1 MLLIDNITFLKKFC
15 PTTWQYI
22 KDREEHIRHENI
34 RVETTKNEKL
44 TIVVKT
50 ETGWNY
56 LHSKYNPDA
65 EAEKILNEN
74 TNYAGKHVFFYG
86 IGLGYHVEEF
96 IRTNPEVTFSIYEP
110 NLEVFYGLLSHK
122 KISDLANK
130 HTKNIF
136 VGEDKS
142 SLSQNLQ
149 NFINSVNEEVI
160 FVILPS
166 YERIFKEQ
174 TIQFIEEFRDKVF
187 NKRAGIAA
195 NNFYEKWI
203 PINGI
208 INLPTT
214 FKTPNIL
221 HELPQEFKGKPAIL
235 VAAGPSLDY
244 EYENLRYIKDNG
256 LAYIFSV
263 GSSIN
268 SLIENNIYPDAAC
281 SYDGSPENHLIFK
294 KVVELGITNIPLIYG
309 SIVGYETIRQYPGQL
324 LNFLV
329 GRDVLAPLLLKRED
343 GKKLDYV
350 DNSKSIAI
358 ITLQMLY
365 KLGFNMVVLVGQNL
379 AYSKDRWYSKGV
391 EFYGEISE
399 QQKKDAIVVKDVEDN
414 DIYTNRGLDV
424 FRKEM
429 EFYVNQYH
437 DLEVIN
443 TTKGGAKIAG
453 TSYQPLE
460 QVIAERLTKK
470 QIVNENWLTKKEIN
484 FDSGYFEKQ
493 FEWILEQQLKLENS
507 YDLLEDTLEEMKKA
521 VSSKNLKKLDR
532 LFTEF
537 DRLFDKLQDNKVYL
551 LLIQSMNTNTFETI
565 LKMFQELRFKKDPIV
580 KAERVINE
588 FGSYLSSCR
597 ADLDTVKKLLESTSE
612 KMNELMQK
620 IE

>member
-1 MLLIDNITFLKKFC
+1 MLLIDNITFLRKFC

-56 LHSKYNPDA
+56 LHSKYNPDV
-65 EAEKILNEN
+65 EAEKILSQNES
-74 TNYAGKHVFFYG
+74 YAGKHVFFYG

-96 IRTNPEVTFSIYEP
+96 IRRNPEVSFSIYEP

-122 KISDLANK
+122 KISDIANK

-136 VGEDKS
+136 VGEDIS
-142 SLSQNLQ
+142 SLSQHLQ

-195 NNFYEKWI
+195 NMFYEKWI
-203 PINGI
+203 PINSI

-221 HELPQEFKGKPAIL
+221 HELPQDFKGKPAIL

-268 SLIENNIYPDAAC
+268 SLIENNILPDAAC
-281 SYDGSPENHLIFK
+281 TYDGSRENHLVFK
-294 KVVELGITNIPLIYG
+294 KVVELGITNVPLIYG
-309 SIVGYETIRQYPGQL
+309 SIVGYETIRKYPGPL

-329 GRDVLAPLLLKRED
+329 ARDVLAPLLLKRED

-358 ITLQMLY
+358 ITLQLLY
-365 KLGFNMVVLVGQNL
+365 KLGFDMVVLVGQNL
-379 AYSKDRWYSKGV
+379 AYSKDRWYSKGI
-391 EFYGEISE
+391 EYYGEISE
-399 QQKKDAIVVKDVEDN
+399 LQKKDAIVVKDVEDN
-414 DIYTNRGLDV
+414 DIYTNRGFEV

-453 TSYQPLE
+453 TSYLSLE
-460 QVIAERLTKK
+460 HVIAERLTKK
-470 QIVNENWLTKKEIN
+470 QIVNQNWITKKETSYDRG
-484 FDSGYFEKQ
+484 FFEKQ
-493 FEWILEQQLKLENS
+493 FESILEQQLKLENM
-507 YDLLEDTLEEMKKA
+507 YDSFENILEEMRQA
-521 VSSKNLKKLDR
+521 SSSKNLKRLGR

-551 LLIQSMNTNTFETI
+551 LLIQSMNTNHFETI
-565 LKMFQELRFKKDPIV
+565 LKMFQELRFTRDQIA
-580 KAERVINE
+580 KAERVISE
-588 FGSYLSSCR
+588 FSTYLSSCR
-597 ADLDTVKKLLESTSE
+597 ADLESVKKLLESTSE
-612 KMNELMQK
+612 NMTEHMQRV
-620 IE
+620 E